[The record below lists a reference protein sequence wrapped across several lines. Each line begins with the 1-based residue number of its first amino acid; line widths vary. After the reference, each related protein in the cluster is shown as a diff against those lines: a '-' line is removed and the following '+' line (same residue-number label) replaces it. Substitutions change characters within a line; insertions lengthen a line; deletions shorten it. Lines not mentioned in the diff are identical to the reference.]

1 MKREVVEP
9 GIAGSISFPSRCMF
23 NHLNLNRLKFIIQD
37 TNVLKCRY
45 DMIRYIYVY
54 TMIQYVRYDLNI
66 FTWENF
72 IITFCQSTSSQFIF
86 LSTLH
91 IVNLNFDPNQ
101 NSILHLW
108 CPNWK
113 ILTRKMFRFFNM
125 SAILGEASGIFE
137 SVLCSR
143 NEH

>member
-137 SVLCSR
+137 SVFCSR